1 MRKEENPFDAFAN
14 NILKD
19 LGKQDTDKNNYSQD
33 SELDLDKFLDE
44 NFPKNAQGYLKSRFG
59 NAMAAPENPVVSQLD
74 EELNNLMK
82 QYEKSA
88 TQLNLKDFQKQV
100 NFWELKVQETK
111 LSQEEREMLLTQS
124 SMAKHFSQLW
134 L

>member
-1 MRKEENPFDAFAN
+1 
-14 NILKD
+14 
-19 LGKQDTDKNNYSQD
+19 
-33 SELDLDKFLDE
+33 
-44 NFPKNAQGYLKSRFG
+44 
-59 NAMAAPENPVVSQLD
+59 
-74 EELNNLMK
+74 MK